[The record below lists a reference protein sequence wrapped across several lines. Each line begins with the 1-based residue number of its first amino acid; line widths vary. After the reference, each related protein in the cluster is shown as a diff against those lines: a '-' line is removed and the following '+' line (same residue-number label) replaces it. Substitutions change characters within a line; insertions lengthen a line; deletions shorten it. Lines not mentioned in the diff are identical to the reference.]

1 VGQIAGEYAQL
12 GIGMVMI
19 DAFDAPDEIA
29 LWVSSVECF
38 TLGNEVGIRKVN
50 QFHVSDLPLAKPKA
64 WGGS

>member
-1 VGQIAGEYAQL
+1 
-12 GIGMVMI
+12 MI